1 MSNSMQ
7 AALWSA
13 FYAAGRQQAFQEP
26 VEEIGLAEAA
36 AIVGLFG
43 VILAVVL
50 FATRNR

>member
-13 FYAAGRQQAFQEP
+13 FYAAGRQQALQAP

-36 AIVGLFG
+36 GAVVTFC
-43 VILAVVL
+43 VILAAVM
-50 FATRNR
+50 FFTTRD